1 MIHQTLYQKDRANN
15 ATPNTIPKRQ
25 ENKQCYTKHYTKKT
39 REQTILHQTLYQK
52 HKKCSI
58 VCSLVFLV

>member
-1 MIHQTLYQKDRANN
+1 MIHQTQYQKDRANN

-25 ENKQCYTKHYTKKT
+25 EN
-39 REQTILHQTLYQK
+39 
-52 HKKCSI
+52 